1 MCRVAKFEEINM
13 HREQLA
19 KWLLGTAA
27 LSTIIIPIGV
37 DAVLLAD
44 AHMNNPAWLPHAKL
58 HCAMSF
64 FAGASLGLAAL
75 AILWVR
81 PVSDVWRQAALR
93 LRFSMGLAA
102 FLGSAFWIGLIA
114 AGLLPGTSYGFLN
127 DPVFGN
133 IRELELSGITIYPNV
148 ALGIITIAIAIAGYS
163 LTSQAKSID
172 QSKWKIIMLWSYLR
186 SLKCEIL
193 DTILK

>member
-19 KWLLGTAA
+19 KWLLSAAA

-75 AILWVR
+75 AILLVR
-81 PVSDVWRQAALR
+81 PVSDV
-93 LRFSMGLAA
+93 
-102 FLGSAFWIGLIA
+102 
-114 AGLLPGTSYGFLN
+114 
-127 DPVFGN
+127 
-133 IRELELSGITIYPNV
+133 
-148 ALGIITIAIAIAGYS
+148 
-163 LTSQAKSID
+163 
-172 QSKWKIIMLWSYLR
+172 
-186 SLKCEIL
+186 
-193 DTILK
+193 